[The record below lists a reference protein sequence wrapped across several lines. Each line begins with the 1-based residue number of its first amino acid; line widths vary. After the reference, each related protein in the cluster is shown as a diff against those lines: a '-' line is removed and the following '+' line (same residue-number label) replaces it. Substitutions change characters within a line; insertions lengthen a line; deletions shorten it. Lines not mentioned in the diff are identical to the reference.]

1 MKSLKLAQNATN
13 EVFANAL
20 IFGVVEISED
30 TYLCTGAT
38 LENLIKHC
46 GKDSVD
52 IINFDEVEPLDFYVY
67 EPEMSAFCVD
77 ENNINDL
84 NIVIEIIDCVEFEQ
98 VDATEKMKAFA
109 NKVMEQ
115 EWLKVEAEDECNR
128 DDCDHDHDEDEQTEH
143 EFIESSLALS
153 GMIH

>member
-20 IFGVVEISED
+20 VFGVVEISEG

-84 NIVIEIIDCVEFEQ
+84 NIVLEIIDCVEFEQ
-98 VDATEKMKAFA
+98 TDTTEKMKDFA

-115 EWLKVEAEDECNR
+115 EWLKVEAEDECACASCES
-128 DDCDHDHDEDEQTEH
+128 DFKDEDAERH
-143 EFIESSLALS
+143 EFVESSLALS